1 MKRKVSRR
9 GRFVVK
15 AVRMSTTL
23 PVIGPHIQDGTL
35 RRKMQERQAQWK
47 CPAHLE
53 LVSIPQMNY
62 NMEWLCVKKDKAIE
76 KKENFPYAGEC
87 VILQLHGGGYVGS
100 LYNKHRD
107 MAGLYLEVSG
117 GFSVLSVDY
126 RVAPEHPFPAAL
138 EDAYSAYEW
147 LLEQGYSAER
157 IFLCGDS
164 AGGGLALSLCMY
176 LRDRKKDMPA
186 GIVTMSAWTDLTKS
200 GESYEENYECD
211 PLFGRSKDTLIYR
224 PDYYEQDRADNP
236 YVSPLLGDFA
246 GFPPMLMQVGEYEM
260 LLSDTLRAAKKAQEQ
275 GVEVT
280 CHVYPGMFHVFQYGE
295 LLYPEAKEAW
305 VEAGH
310 FLRDCYKREKG
321 EDGRRHE
328 SRQQGT

>member
-62 NMEWLCVKKDKAIE
+62 NMEWLCVKKDEAIE
-76 KKENFPYAGEC
+76 KKENFPYAGQC

-138 EDAYSAYEW
+138 EDAYSA
-147 LLEQGYSAER
+147 
-157 IFLCGDS
+157 
-164 AGGGLALSLCMY
+164 
-176 LRDRKKDMPA
+176 
-186 GIVTMSAWTDLTKS
+186 
-200 GESYEENYECD
+200 
-211 PLFGRSKDTLIYR
+211 
-224 PDYYEQDRADNP
+224 
-236 YVSPLLGDFA
+236 
-246 GFPPMLMQVGEYEM
+246 
-260 LLSDTLRAAKKAQEQ
+260 
-275 GVEVT
+275 
-280 CHVYPGMFHVFQYGE
+280 
-295 LLYPEAKEAW
+295 
-305 VEAGH
+305 
-310 FLRDCYKREKG
+310 
-321 EDGRRHE
+321 
-328 SRQQGT
+328 